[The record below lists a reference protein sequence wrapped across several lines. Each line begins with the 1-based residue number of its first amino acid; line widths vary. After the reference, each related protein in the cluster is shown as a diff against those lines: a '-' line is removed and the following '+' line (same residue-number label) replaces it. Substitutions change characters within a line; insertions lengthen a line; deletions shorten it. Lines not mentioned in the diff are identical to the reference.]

1 MSLEVKKQRS
11 EEVSGWKKK
20 KKRKRNLSIKIDLR
34 ENR

>member
-20 KKRKRNLSIKIDLR
+20 KKKEKLVHKNRFKR
-34 ENR
+34 E

>member
-1 MSLEVKKQRS
+1 MLLEIKKQRS

-20 KKRKRNLSIKIDLR
+20 KRKRNLSIKINLR